1 MCNELKQGRK
11 SRGWEVFLIEAKRQM
26 AEAKDG
32 ARRKEL
38 NQAVKGFA
46 LLIQQKAPMPRMARK
61 RTVTKV

>member
-38 NQAVKGFA
+38 NQAVKGFES
-46 LLIQQKAPMPRMARK
+46 LIKQGAPMPRKLRRRVA
-61 RTVTKV
+61 